1 MKPVQRLKP
10 KEMWGL
16 EVLVLVTFVAISIKG
31 KRERNLMS
39 IFICSRVFLKIII
52 ATVKVIDRKILGDK
66 KAEIVLVNL
75 VGAQAYGEIGGET

>member
-1 MKPVQRLKP
+1 
-10 KEMWGL
+10 
-16 EVLVLVTFVAISIKG
+16 
-31 KRERNLMS
+31 MS